1 MATRTEIATL
11 GRARFIEQ
19 LTSPF
24 TSTVTAGVGD
34 DMAVIDRGE
43 VLELVGTTI
52 LTEGVDFDLSYI
64 PLEHLG
70 LKAVTAAVSNAC
82 AMNGVARYIT
92 VAIGISARFAVEEV
106 EAIYRGVERGT
117 IRYAVELIGG
127 DTAPSMSGLTIA
139 VTCIGEVS
147 REKLTLRSGASP
159 SELICTTGTLG
170 AAYMGLQLLEREKRA
185 GGMGDSTKSIFT
197 AHKDILM
204 RQLQPFARIDVID
217 ELAAHDV
224 LPTAMIDITSGLASA
239 ALALCRASG
248 VGVRIHL
255 SKMPVNGAV
264 SQMAEEL
271 NADPIV
277 AMLNGGDDFELL
289 FTAPA
294 SAHDEL
300 RSIPDVNIIGF
311 TTEVE
316 MGAAIVTPDDEAI
329 QIQSPE
335 YK

>member
-1 MATRTEIATL
+1 MNERTEISQL
-11 GRARFIEQ
+11 GRARFIDR
-19 LTSPF
+19 LTAPF
-24 TSTVTAGVGD
+24 TSTVVAGVGD

-43 VLELVGTTI
+43 DLELVGSTI
-52 LTEGVDFDLSYI
+52 LTEGVDFDLSYT

-106 EAIYRGVERGT
+106 ESIYRGIERGCE
-117 IRYAVELIGG
+117 RYAIEMIGG

-139 VTCIGEVS
+139 ITCIGEVS
-147 REKLTLRSGASP
+147 REKLTLRSGASRD
-159 SELICTTGTLG
+159 ELICVTGALG

-185 GGMGDSTKSIFT
+185 GGSGEATKSIFT

-204 RQLQPFARIDVID
+204 RQLQPSARVDIID
-217 ELAAHDV
+217 ELSAHDI
-224 LPTAMIDITSGLASA
+224 LPTSMIDITSGLASA
-239 ALALCRASG
+239 TLAICKSSG
-248 VGVRIHL
+248 VGARIHL
-255 SKMPVNGAV
+255 SKLPVNGAV
-264 SQMAEEL
+264 SAMAEEL

-277 AMLNGGDDFELL
+277 AILNGGDDFELL

-294 SAHDEL
+294 SANDEL
-300 RSIPDVNIIGF
+300 RSIPEVHIIGF
-311 TTEVE
+311 TTQVE
-316 MGAAIVTPDDEAI
+316 MGAAIVTPDGEAI